1 MYNVTVSKLYISVEA
16 NDILKKYLRDAGHK
30 VIEVNAKVKMD
41 PAIATHP
48 DIYMCALR
56 DRVYHGE
63 LFLLNPNYP
72 AHAIFNGCSTGK
84 YFIHNLKYT
93 APELLKAVRA
103 EGQIEVNVAQG
114 YAKCNCVVVD
124 EDSIITADRGIWK
137 AAVKAG
143 MNVLLVERSQVILK
157 GYPYGFLGGA
167 SGKVGNT
174 IIFNGNIEKHSDYE
188 AIRQFIESR
197 GLDIVYFKEY
207 RLTDIGSIIE
217 ER

>member
-1 MYNVTVSKLYISVEA
+1 MSNVYVSCQA
-16 NDILKKYLRDAGHK
+16 DQALKKYLKEAGHK
-30 VIEVNAKVKMD
+30 VCEVRATVKMD
-41 PAIATHP
+41 PAISTHP

-56 DRVYHGE
+56 NSVYHGE

-93 APELLKAVRA
+93 APDLLKAVRK
-103 EGQIEVNVAQG
+103 EGQIEVHVAQG
-114 YAKCNCVVVD
+114 YAKCSCVVVD
-124 EDSIITADRGIWK
+124 EDSIITADRGIWRE
-137 AAVKAG
+137 AVKAG
-143 MNVLLVERSQVILK
+143 MDVLLIEKSQVILK

-174 IIFNGNIEKHSDYE
+174 IIFNGDITRHSDY
-188 AIRQFIESR
+188 ARIRDFIESR
-197 GLDIVYFKEY
+197 GLEIMYFKEY

-217 ER
+217 AKAE